1 MMQEEM
7 QQREPSVLLCL
18 IPIGVLIGLM
28 VFNVILFKDNAT
40 FGPNQIALSLSA
52 LIAGLIGAFRLKIP
66 YQTLEGQVIKS
77 IGMALQAILILFVVG
92 ALISIWI
99 MSGIVPLMIYYG
111 LDIINP
117 KVFLFVSC
125 IISCIVALCTGSSWS
140 TSGTIGIALIA
151 IGQTFNVPVGMV
163 AGAVISGAY
172 FGDKM
177 SPLSDTTNLAPAMA
191 GTDLFTHIR
200 HMVYSSGPAIGLALL
215 GFLLLGFFY
224 QGDSL
229 SGDAIAEVQ
238 GIIQANFNL
247 NLLLLAV
254 PMLVV
259 TMVAL
264 RVPALPALVFGVLLG
279 CLATLIF
286 QGNLLTTMLEDNFTL
301 GSAYRL
307 LVEVAAD
314 GFSIETGNDVIDDLF
329 SRGGMSSML
338 NTIWLIITAMLF
350 GGMLEACGM
359 LQKLA
364 NVILAGAHG
373 AGTLVGATV
382 ATCLFMNATASDQYI
397 AIVVPARMFRSAYL
411 KYGLHPKNL
420 SRAVEDAGTV
430 TSVLIPWNSGGAFHS
445 GVLGVPTLSYLPF
458 CFFNILSPI
467 VSIFLG
473 AMDLTI
479 THLNLDA
486 LDSSEEMAV
495 PVSAN
500 SPE

>member
-1 MMQEEM
+1 MPESSS
-7 QQREPSVLLCL
+7 QQEPSVLLCL
-18 IPIGVLIGLM
+18 IPIGALIALM

-40 FGPNQIALSLSA
+40 FGPNQIALILSA
-52 LIAGLIGAFRLKIP
+52 LLAGLVGTFVLKIS
-66 YQTLEGQVIKS
+66 YRSLEEQVIKS
-77 IGMALQAILILFVVG
+77 ISMSLQSVLILFVVG
-92 ALISIWI
+92 ALISTWI

-111 LDIINP
+111 LEIINP

-125 IISCIVALCTGSSWS
+125 VVSCIVALCTGSSWS

-151 IGQTFNVPVGMV
+151 IGKTFNVPVGMV

-200 HMVYSSGPAIGLALL
+200 HMVYTSGTAIALALL
-215 GFLLLGFFY
+215 GFLVLGFFY
-224 QGDSL
+224 QGDNL
-229 SGDAIAEVQ
+229 SGEAISGVQEV
-238 GIIQANFNL
+238 IQANFNL
-247 NLLLLAV
+247 NLLLLAA
-254 PMLVV
+254 PILVV
-259 TMVAL
+259 TLVAM

-279 CLATLIF
+279 CFAALIF
-286 QGNLLTTMLEDNFTL
+286 QADLIASMLDGGFTL
-301 GSAYRL
+301 SGAYRL

-314 GFSIETGNDVIDDLF
+314 GFSIETGNDVIDELF

-338 NTIWLIITAMLF
+338 NTIWLIISAMVF

-364 NVILAGAHG
+364 KTVLAAAQG
-373 AGTLVGATV
+373 AGTLIGATI
-382 ATCLFMNATASDQYI
+382 ATCLFMNTTASDQYI
-397 AIVVPARMFRSAYL
+397 AIVVPARTFRSAYL
-411 KYGLHPKNL
+411 ENGLHPKNL

-467 VSIFLG
+467 VSVFFG
-473 AMDLTI
+473 AFNLTI
-479 THLNLDA
+479 ERISLEDA
-486 LDSSEEMAV
+486 DRLEESE
-495 PVSAN
+495 PVSAG
-500 SPE
+500 